1 MIMMFC
7 KGSFQNESYIF
18 EPLFEYAWLNREPI
32 FRHLPPLF
40 KILVT
45 NLFCGY
51 IFYNHFTTFSPYSF
65 KNYLKAKQVEIRKKE
80 SRIYL

>member
-1 MIMMFC
+1 MMFC

-32 FRHLPPLF
+32 FRHLPPMF
-40 KILVT
+40 NILVT